1 MTNEQLKKL
10 MAEKNKLELELN
22 RLQYTKNKQ
31 QHTTLLIQK
40 GKLLNHYLDADHLS
54 IEQTEEMLQLF
65 SQFIRAKRP
74 ERFNK
79 IT

>member
-1 MTNEQLKKL
+1 MTNQQLKKL
-10 MAEKNKLELELN
+10 IAEKNQLELELN

-54 IEQTEEMLQLF
+54 IEETEEMLQLF
-65 SQFIRAKRP
+65 SKFIIDKRP

-79 IT
+79 TT

>member
-22 RLQYTKNKQ
+22 RLQYNKNKQ

-54 IEQTEEMLQLF
+54 IEETEEMLKLF
-65 SQFIRAKRP
+65 SQFILDKRP
-74 ERFNK
+74 KRFNK
-79 IT
+79 TT

>member
-31 QHTTLLIQK
+31 QHITLLIQK
-40 GKLLNHYLDADHLS
+40 GKLLNHYLDANHLS
-54 IEQTEEMLQLF
+54 VEETEEMLQLL
-65 SQFIRAKRP
+65 SKFIIDKRP
-74 ERFNK
+74 KRFNK
-79 IT
+79 TT

>member
-1 MTNEQLKKL
+1 MHTPIWH
-10 MAEKNKLELELN
+10 KLELKLN

-40 GKLLNHYLDADHLS
+40 GKLLNHYLDTYHLS
-54 IEQTEEMLQLF
+54 IEETEEMLKLF
-65 SQFIRAKRP
+65 SQFIINKRP

-79 IT
+79 TT